1 MRIHLV
7 KWLCVAV
14 LFVAFVLWQ
23 WIADYEFP
31 LRVIVCSGAAVV
43 AVQAFHLARNR
54 WAIGFLSIALLFN
67 PAIPAFPL
75 ADGLGLGAIVL
86 AAAAFA
92 GSLSTLKSQ
101 PLLSI
106 PSIPDRNPGSE
117 SL

>member
-1 MRIHLV
+1 MRIRLV
-7 KWLCVAV
+7 KWLCIAV

-31 LRVIVCSGAAVV
+31 LRVVVCSGAAVV
-43 AVQAFHLARNR
+43 AVQAFHSARNR
-54 WAIGFLSIALLFN
+54 WAICFLSIALLFN
-67 PAIPAFPL
+67 PAIPVFPL
-75 ADGLGLGAIVL
+75 ANRLGLGAIVL

-92 GSLSTLKSQ
+92 VSLTKMKSQ

-106 PSIPDRNPGSE
+106 PSITDRNPGSE

>member
-1 MRIHLV
+1 MRIRLV

-14 LFVAFVLWQ
+14 LFLAFVLWR

-31 LRVIVCSGAAVV
+31 LRVVICSGAAVV
-43 AVQAFHLARNR
+43 AVQAFHSARNC
-54 WAIGFLSIALLFN
+54 WANCFLSIALLFN
-67 PAIPAFPL
+67 PAIAAFPL
-75 ADGLGLGAIVL
+75 ANRLGLAAIVL

-92 GSLSTLKSQ
+92 VSLTKLKSQ

-106 PSIPDRNPGSE
+106 PSITDHNPGSE

>member
-1 MRIHLV
+1 MRIHVV
-7 KWLCVAV
+7 KGLCIAV

-31 LRVIVCSGAAVV
+31 LRAVVCSGAAIV
-43 AVQAFHLARNR
+43 AVQAFHSAKHR
-54 WAIGFLSIALLFN
+54 WTICFLTIALLFN
-67 PAIPAFPL
+67 PAIPVLPL
-75 ADGLGLGAIVL
+75 ANTLGLVAIVL

-92 GSLSTLKSQ
+92 VSLTTLKSL

-106 PSIPDRNPGSE
+106 PSITDRNPGSE

>member
-1 MRIHLV
+1 MRTRLV
-7 KWLCVAV
+7 KWLCIAA

-31 LRVIVCSGAAVV
+31 LRLVVCSGAVVV
-43 AVQAFHLARNR
+43 AVQAFRAAMHR
-54 WAIGFLSIALLFN
+54 WTIGFLLIALLFN
-67 PAIPAFPL
+67 PAVSVFSL
-75 ADGLGLGAIVL
+75 AGGLGLPAIVL

-92 GSLSTLKSQ
+92 ISLTKLKSQ

-106 PSIPDRNPGSE
+106 PSITDRNPGSE